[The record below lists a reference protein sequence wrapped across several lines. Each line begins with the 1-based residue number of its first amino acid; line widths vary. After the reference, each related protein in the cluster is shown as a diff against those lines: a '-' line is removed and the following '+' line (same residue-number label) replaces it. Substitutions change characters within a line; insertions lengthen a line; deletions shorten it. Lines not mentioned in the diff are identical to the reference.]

1 MGTVA
6 VVGAAGIIGPAIVA
20 TLAEHESVERILVL
34 DINEAGARE
43 VAERHGRGR
52 ASAGA
57 LDIRDRG
64 QAVAALD
71 GADVLLNTASYRVN
85 LDAMEVALA
94 AGAHY
99 VDLGG
104 LFHVAREQL
113 GLDERFREAGLLAVL
128 GMGSTPGKTN
138 VMAARAVE
146 LLGDDVERIVVGAA
160 GRDPDPPAG
169 PLVAPYAI
177 ETILDELSMPT
188 PIIRDGEVEF
198 VDPLTDAGTVEFG
211 PPAGPAPTIYTI
223 HSEQATFAESF
234 GARNVSFQLSLNP
247 VFLDKIRLLTQLGL
261 AGTEPVDVRGTPV
274 VPRQVLLALLARL
287 PKASPSHHAFG
298 IHRIEAH
305 GREGGLAIVECV
317 TTAVD
322 RLDFG
327 GGVLSTACPP
337 AVVADMICRGELA
350 AHTGVLPSERC
361 VPYGPLFSRLERY
374 GVSVR
379 EEVRLEPYGQ
389 LAGQE
394 VEQQP
399 VLPLARRIAPVA
411 PHDPDP
417 AEADPLVA
425 ADRALVRRGGVDRQ
439 AVVAA
444 LVDQVTRQR
453 AHGVRAEALP
463 VAFARD
469 EDVDAGVAEVR
480 RRLLVELDHPD
491 GATVDL
497 DGQADRVVLLAAG
510 LLGEIGDARCRAT
523 SARPP
528 GRRRSRPGDR
538 SRAPRAGAAEPVLP
552 EASAPSPCLSLP
564 GCNTGA

>member
-1 MGTVA
+1 
-6 VVGAAGIIGPAIVA
+6 
-20 TLAEHESVERILVL
+20 
-34 DINEAGARE
+34 
-43 VAERHGRGR
+43 
-52 ASAGA
+52 
-57 LDIRDRG
+57 
-64 QAVAALD
+64 
-71 GADVLLNTASYRVN
+71 
-85 LDAMEVALA
+85 MEVALA

-113 GLDERFREAGLLAVL
+113 GLDARFREAGLLAVL

-146 LLGDDVERIVVGAA
+146 LLGDDVERIVIGAA

-211 PPAGPAPTIYTI
+211 LPGGRAACARPCANQPSAASRAWPAILRPRRARPFFFNDSTSTTIYTI

-327 GGVLSTACPP
+327 GGVLSTASPP

-350 AHTGVLPSERC
+350 GHTGVLPSERC

-379 EEVRLEPYGQ
+379 EDVRLEP
-389 LAGQE
+389 
-394 VEQQP
+394 
-399 VLPLARRIAPVA
+399 
-411 PHDPDP
+411 
-417 AEADPLVA
+417 
-425 ADRALVRRGGVDRQ
+425 
-439 AVVAA
+439 
-444 LVDQVTRQR
+444 
-453 AHGVRAEALP
+453 
-463 VAFARD
+463 
-469 EDVDAGVAEVR
+469 
-480 RRLLVELDHPD
+480 
-491 GATVDL
+491 
-497 DGQADRVVLLAAG
+497 
-510 LLGEIGDARCRAT
+510 
-523 SARPP
+523 
-528 GRRRSRPGDR
+528 
-538 SRAPRAGAAEPVLP
+538 
-552 EASAPSPCLSLP
+552 
-564 GCNTGA
+564 